1 MAISSVTTHS
11 SAALRRCFASA
22 AARAATKRRDTARH
36 AAPLAASARW
46 RLPALPQTTH
56 GYRASH
62 AGGGASR
69 DGLPRRA
76 DHRQEGRN
84 AHPQSTPP
92 LASSSRQSMSGGTR
106 ILVCPAPEMLGEI
119 PVGETHAATA
129 GGNPALP
136 QTARPVGSPFVI
148 RTTSCAARCLL
159 GHGTPIKELLQRMT
173 KCDIDHTLV
182 WARGLVATVTA

>member
-1 MAISSVTTHS
+1 
-11 SAALRRCFASA
+11 
-22 AARAATKRRDTARH
+22 
-36 AAPLAASARW
+36 
-46 RLPALPQTTH
+46 
-56 GYRASH
+56 
-62 AGGGASR
+62 
-69 DGLPRRA
+69 
-76 DHRQEGRN
+76 
-84 AHPQSTPP
+84 
-92 LASSSRQSMSGGTR
+92 MSGGTR